1 MCNQR
6 WTQKP
11 KIPAN
16 MRLLFQWEEDSKSTP
31 GMISVMGSG
40 DRPEGGTERVASLPV
55 TGTYKERPGYPPRS
69 PNLTASLTLR
79 DSSIPGV
86 ATATP
91 YTNPSYRVLAGHTLP
106 PESGEQ
112 FKGTRPGTHPS
123 VPSTGGLSPA
133 RVTSLYLFTLLL
145 PSSCT
150 PASLRRSH
158 ASPHR
163 KRAALSP
170 ALEGLW
176 SFHWGTVVD
185 AHIPGSSPV
194 RLRPPR

>member
-1 MCNQR
+1 MGGR
-6 WTQKP
+6 FQKYARDD
-11 KIPAN
+11 KCYGKWGQAG
-16 MRLLFQWEEDSKSTP
+16 R
-31 GMISVMGSG
+31 G
-40 DRPEGGTERVASLPV
+40 DREGGLAPCNRHLQGEAWVPSTQPQLDGTCASL
-55 TGTYKERPGYPPRS
+55 
-69 PNLTASLTLR
+69 ALR

-133 RVTSLYLFTLLL
+133 WVTSLYLFTLLL

-150 PASLRRSH
+150 PASLRKSH

-176 SFHWGTVVD
+176 SFHWRTVVD
-185 AHIPGSSPV
+185 IHIPGSSPV